1 MAAQVAAARMAG
13 TAARA
18 EATEAGEASFESV
31 PDTFTAIF
39 YCKCVIIALI
49 FCALSSEVLS
59 LPGGALPSSASVAK
73 PPLLPE
79 SPFLQPESPPALADG
94 CRHVYLD
101 LGSNVGVQFRK
112 LFSPDAFPEALIGP
126 KFLQYFGP
134 GKRKDVCAW
143 GWEPNMHHTVALT
156 TLQEA
161 YRARGRR
168 ITIFTETAA
177 GTFDGEGVFVS
188 DNQYQDLE
196 WGGSVVALSPGDE
209 APPDRAVHIM
219 DVAKWIDSNI
229 VRRRLPPDINASN
242 GEPPLAPVVIAK
254 IDIEGSDEG
263 VLAELFRRGV
273 LCHIAY
279 IYVEDQHVRQAV
291 SEFLNLATSRA
302 RACPGRTFD
311 DPVIHVLDDETS
323 YLEEWREP
331 PLHGRRLRAPP

>member
-1 MAAQVAAARMAG
+1 MGMAAQLATARAAG

-18 EATEAGEASFESV
+18 EAAAAGEASFEAIESA
-31 PDTFTAIF
+31 PDTAFF
-39 YCKCVIIALI
+39 YVKCAIIALI

-59 LPGGALPSSASVAK
+59 LPGGALPASASVAK
-73 PPLLPE
+73 PPLL
-79 SPFLQPESPPALADG
+79 PESPPALADG

-134 GKRKDVCAW
+134 GKREDVCAW

-156 TLQEA
+156 TLQDA

-177 GTFDGEGVFVS
+177 GTFDGAGVFVS
-188 DNQYQDLE
+188 DNQYQNLE

-209 APPDRAVHIM
+209 APPDRAVHVM

-229 VRRRLPPDINASN
+229 VRRRVPTGINASN

-291 SEFLNLATSRA
+291 SDFLNLATSRA

-323 YLEEWREP
+323 YLEEWRDP
-331 PLHGRRLRAPP
+331 PLHGRRLRTPP